1 MGEIDVPCPFA
12 PRARGDRRFQGVL
25 SLTFLLD
32 SASAFLAKHLLV
44 RFLLRARQNESI
56 PSTAGNESLQGAAF
70 AKATAGQGKSEK
82 AKTIRKKEN

>member
-1 MGEIDVPCPFA
+1 LLSGRKPCPFA

-32 SASAFLAKHLLV
+32 TASAFLAKELLV

-56 PSTAGNESLQGAAF
+56 PS
-70 AKATAGQGKSEK
+70 KAEYEFPKEPPSPRLRRGQGKSEK
-82 AKTIRKKEN
+82 AKTIKKKEN